1 MRTALSALKNK
12 IGDFSSLEVVTYRGD
27 ISAFVNTSAASA
39 NDPLDWDKMMKEAK
53 ASGTARIA
61 LATLVN
67 FDGDVQLFVADAEP
81 PQWIIEAHKAAVQSS
96 LEARKAIFDLF
107 ADTVRDVLGK

>member
-1 MRTALSALKNK
+1 MRTALSALKDK

-27 ISAFVNTSAASA
+27 ISAYIKATGTA

-53 ASGTARIA
+53 AEGKARIA
-61 LATLVN
+61 LATLVE
-67 FDGDVQLFVADAEP
+67 FDGDVQLFVSDPEP
-81 PQWIIEAHKAAVQSS
+81 PQWVIEAHKAAVQSS

-107 ADTVRDVLGK
+107 SDTVRDVLGK